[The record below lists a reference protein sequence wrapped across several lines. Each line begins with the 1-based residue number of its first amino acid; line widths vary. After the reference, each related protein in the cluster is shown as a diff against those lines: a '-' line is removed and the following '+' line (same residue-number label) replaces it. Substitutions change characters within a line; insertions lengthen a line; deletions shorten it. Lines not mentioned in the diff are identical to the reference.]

1 VTELHN
7 TDGVPRVEDLMV
19 GVIGNLV
26 DKERPS
32 ASIGFAA
39 NPMRY
44 RPTVDLTEVHSL
56 TDFLRNTKSHL
67 SRMKRSKRPLVL
79 TVNGRAELVVQDARS
94 FQALLELADRAEAIE
109 GIRRG
114 LESMAR
120 GEGRPVEQVLEHL
133 RKKDKI
139 PRRT

>member
-1 VTELHN
+1 
-7 TDGVPRVEDLMV
+7 M
-19 GVIGNLV
+19 I
-26 DKERPS
+26 
-32 ASIGFAA
+32 
-39 NPMRY
+39 
-44 RPTVDLTEVHSL
+44 VDLTEVHSL

-94 FQALLELADRAEAIE
+94 YQALLELADRAEAIE

-120 GEGRPVEQVLEHL
+120 GEGRHAAQVLEDL
-133 RKKDKI
+133 RKKYKV